1 MKKLEN
7 RVAVITGSSR
17 GIGYSISL
25 AFARE
30 GAKIVATAR
39 TKEALN
45 ALIAQIRHMGSEAI
59 AVPAD
64 LCLES
69 DIQRIVDEA
78 LERFGKIDTL
88 VNNAAF
94 IHHRVNLVEIEVT
107 LWRQVLEV
115 NLTGPALLTKAVLP
129 SMMANKYGK
138 IINISSI
145 GGRKGGRGRSAYRA
159 SKAGLISLTESVAAE
174 VKSYGIDCNC
184 ICPGA
189 VDTEGYREAFDSKGK
204 SEDPRLILPDEIAA
218 LAVFLASNESTSI
231 TGTAIDAFGGWNP
244 LFE

>member
-1 MKKLEN
+1 MLEN
-7 RVAVITGSSR
+7 KVAVITGASR

-30 GAKIVATAR
+30 GAKVVATAR
-39 TKEALN
+39 NKEALD
-45 ALIAQIRHMGSEAI
+45 ALIVRIEHLGSEAI

-64 LCLES
+64 LCLEN

-78 LERFGKIDTL
+78 LVRFGQINIL
-88 VNNAAF
+88 VNNAAI
-94 IHHRVNLVEIEVT
+94 IHHRIDLVEFDVK
-107 LWRQVLEV
+107 LWRQVLDV
-115 NLTGPALLTKAVLP
+115 NLVAPALLTKAVLP
-129 SMMANKYGK
+129 SMMAHKYGK

-145 GGRKGGRGRSAYRA
+145 GGRKGGKGRSAYRA

-189 VDTEGYREAFDSKGK
+189 VDTEGYREAFNSKGK
-204 SEDPRLILPDEIAA
+204 AENPRLILPDEIAA
-218 LAVFLASNESTSI
+218 LAVFLASDESSSV
-231 TGTAIDAFGGWNP
+231 TGTAVDAFGGWNP